1 MGFRGLRG
9 LHSALRLVAGAA
21 GGQRCFST
29 RPARV
34 PRMEYQDAI
43 RTLNT
48 LQTNANYLEQVKRER
63 GDPQVQ
69 LEAMKGFLER
79 SGLKVEDLDQLNIIH
94 VTGTKGKG
102 STCAFTERILRN
114 YGLKTG
120 FYSSPHLVQVRER
133 IRINGQPISKELFS
147 KYFWQVYNRLEE
159 TKDPGHA
166 SMPAYFRFL
175 TIMAFHVFLQE
186 KVDLAVVEVGIG
198 GAYDC
203 TNIIRK
209 PIVCGVSSLGIDHTS
224 ILGDTIEKI
233 AWQKGGIF
241 KPGVPA
247 FTVPQPERPLEV
259 LRERARESPCP
270 LYLCPDLEAF
280 EEDDKGLQ
288 LGLAGEH
295 QRSNATLAL
304 QLSRAW
310 LQQQGYQ
317 GTGELK
323 DLQPGAELLGKRP
336 VPLAPA
342 FRPSGSMVQG
352 LQDTEWLGRT
362 QVLQHG
368 AVTWFIDGAHTT
380 SSVQAC
386 VRWFRQAALN
396 EEKPVDGSELRVLLF
411 NATGDRDMGALL
423 KLLVPCRFDYA
434 VFCPNFTEVS
444 AVGNADQQNFNVTLE
459 NMLTRCLENQK
470 KWNRLM
476 EEKVGQDL
484 WLSPP
489 MQVEGVGGLLKPDP
503 LRGPL
508 LFVPS
513 SERPLNSNSLVF
525 PCISHALQWITQGR
539 DPHFQAPATKG
550 LHLHPVAGTGAVLL
564 KEAAAIRVLVTGSL
578 HLVGGVLK
586 LLDQSLSQ

>member
-1 MGFRGLRG
+1 
-9 LHSALRLVAGAA
+9 
-21 GGQRCFST
+21 
-29 RPARV
+29 
-34 PRMEYQDAI
+34 MEEDAI

-48 LQTNANYLEQVKRER
+48 LQTNASYLEQVKRER

-69 LEAMKGFLER
+69 LEAMKGFLQR
-79 SGLKVEDLDQLNIIH
+79 SGLKVR
-94 VTGTKGKG
+94 KKG
-102 STCAFTERILRN
+102 SACAFTERILRN

-159 TKDPGHA
+159 TKDPGQTC
-166 SMPAYFRFL
+166 MPAYFRFL

-186 KVDLAVVEVGIG
+186 KVDLAVLEVGIG

-209 PIVCGVSSLGIDHTS
+209 PTVCGVSSLGIDHTS

-247 FTVPQPERPLEV
+247 FTVPQPAQPLEV
-259 LRERARESPCP
+259 LRERARERPCP
-270 LYLCPDLEAF
+270 LYLCPDLDTF
-280 EEDDKGLQ
+280 EKDDKVLQ

-295 QRSNATLAL
+295 QRSNAALAL

-310 LQQQGYQ
+310 LKHQGYK
-317 GTGELK
+317 GWVGSGILSPSLPHPYPPTVCLS
-323 DLQPGAELLGKRP
+323 
-336 VPLAPA
+336 PA
-342 FRPSGSMVQG
+342 G
-352 LQDTEWLGRT
+352 LEETEWLGRT

-368 AVTWFIDGAHTT
+368 PVTWYIDGAHTT
-380 SSVQAC
+380 SSIHAC
-386 VRWFRQAALN
+386 VRWFHQAALHN
-396 EEKPVDGSELRVLLF
+396 EKGSEVRVLLF
-411 NATGDRDMGALL
+411 NATGDRDTAALL

-434 VFCPNFTEVS
+434 IFCPNFTEMS

-459 NMLTRCLENQK
+459 NVLTRCLQNQSH
-470 KWNRLM
+470 WNRLM

-489 MQVEGVGGLLKPDP
+489 LAVEGVNGRLKQ
-503 LRGPL
+503 GPL
-508 LFVPS
+508 LLVPP

-539 DPHFQAPATKG
+539 DLHFQAPTTRG
-550 LHLHPVAGTGAVLL
+550 LHLHPVASSGAVLL
-564 KEAAAIRVLVTGSL
+564 KEAATIRVLVTGSL

>member
-1 MGFRGLRG
+1 LWQ
-9 LHSALRLVAGAA
+9 LLSELLLRLFLSSASSVGISDLGWAPRWAS
-21 GGQRCFST
+21 R
-29 RPARV
+29 RPPSGSHMGLERWLLATIPSYEWR
-34 PRMEYQDAI
+34 DAI

-270 LYLCPDLEAF
+270 LYLCPDLDAF
-280 EEDDKGLQ
+280 EEDDKALQ

-317 GTGELK
+317 GKE
-323 DLQPGAELLGKRP
+323 LGKRP

-342 FRPSGSMVQG
+342 FRPSSSMVQG
-352 LQDTEWLGRT
+352 LQDTEWLGRN

-368 AVTWFIDGAHTT
+368 PVTWYIDGAHTT

-396 EEKPVDGSELRVLLF
+396 EEKPVDGSEVRVLLF
-411 NATGDRDMGALL
+411 NATGDRDTAALL
-423 KLLVPCRFDYA
+423 KLLLPCRFDYA

-444 AVGNADQQNFNVTLE
+444 VVGNADQQNFNVTLE

-489 MQVEGVGGLLKPDP
+489 MH
-503 LRGPL
+503 
-508 LFVPS
+508 
-513 SERPLNSNSLVF
+513 RPLNSNSLVF